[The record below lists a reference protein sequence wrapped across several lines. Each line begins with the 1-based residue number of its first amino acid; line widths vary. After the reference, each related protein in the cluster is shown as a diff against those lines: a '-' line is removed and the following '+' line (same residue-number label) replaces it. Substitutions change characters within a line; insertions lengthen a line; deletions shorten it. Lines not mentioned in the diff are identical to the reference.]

1 MTDFMKSYCDSNNSE
16 HQIILYKEMEE
27 FNKHFDSNTHTTV
40 RNRVYHFLPPGA
52 STDTSDDTK
61 EIERRPNKR
70 IYASSHRSRDGFNIF
85 DWQNWPHDRVMF
97 ICSSFPQ
104 FFRSQGP
111 LVLPVLQLRYFSS
124 FGSTN
129 NKANFHYLLPTG

>member
-27 FNKHFDSNTHTTV
+27 FNKHFGSNTHTTV

-70 IYASSHRSRDGFNIF
+70 IYASSTNLLPD
-85 DWQNWPHDRVMF
+85 
-97 ICSSFPQ
+97 
-104 FFRSQGP
+104 FRSQVPKWRRPYPALADDYTEAGP
-111 LVLPVLQLRYFSS
+111 SRHAP
-124 FGSTN
+124 
-129 NKANFHYLLPTG
+129 NK

>member
-1 MTDFMKSYCDSNNSE
+1 MYNLERNLPPRSTRATRRAQRLIDERKPNRSIEHYDTMTDFMKSYCDSNNSE

-27 FNKHFDSNTHTTV
+27 FNKHFGSNTHTTV

-70 IYASSHRSRDGFNIF
+70 IYASSTNLLPD
-85 DWQNWPHDRVMF
+85 
-97 ICSSFPQ
+97 
-104 FFRSQGP
+104 FRSQVP
-111 LVLPVLQLRYFSS
+111 
-124 FGSTN
+124 
-129 NKANFHYLLPTG
+129 K